1 VSLEVP
7 RPTPRFAI
15 GVVLSKREVFD
26 ALEACAAAE
35 RGLLRAGRATEA
47 AGVASLFEMLEYRV
61 TRDPETTATV
71 DPETTATVDPETTA
85 AVDPGGPLQPPAGG
99 SFSNSSDREF
109 TQ

>member
-1 VSLEVP
+1 MSLEVP

-71 DPETTATVDPETTA
+71 DPETTA